1 MPQPNEPISISR
13 QFENA
18 MNRLKICKDKVP
30 ATQWQEMERSFYAG
44 ASAILMLMR
53 GPIPDLPDKQAELAF
68 SKLIQE
74 AEFYWKNAMYSGFKM
89 N

>member
-1 MPQPNEPISISR
+1 MPQQNEPISISK

-18 MNRLKICKDKVP
+18 MNRLKIYKDQVSP
-30 ATQWQEMERSFYAG
+30 TQWQEMERAFYAG
-44 ASAILMLMR
+44 ASAILVLMQ
-53 GPIPDLPDKQAELAF
+53 GPIPDLPQRQAEDAF

-74 AEFYWKNAMYSGFKM
+74 AEFYWKNAMLSGFKM

>member
-1 MPQPNEPISISR
+1 MNKDKEPMSISG

-18 MNRLKICKDKVP
+18 MNRLKIYKDQVP
-30 ATQWQEMERSFYAG
+30 SVQWQEMERAFYAG
-44 ASAILMLMR
+44 AACILVLMQ
-53 GPIPDLPDKQAELAF
+53 GPIPGLPEKQAELAF

-74 AEFYWKNAMYSGFKM
+74 AEFYWKNAMLSGFKL